1 MTKRIAYFT
10 NVYPAV
16 SHAFIRREILA
27 VEREGFEVMRVAL
40 RGWDSEIFDP
50 QDATERERTRYV
62 LQRGPLH
69 LALVVLRLAVSS
81 PARFLAGLC
90 LAWRQGRRS
99 VRAMPYHFVYLAE
112 ACQLVA
118 WLREHDAGH
127 VHAHFGTNSAEVVM
141 LAHELGGPPYSFTVH
156 GPVEFDNID
165 YFGLADKIAKS
176 AFTVAITDF
185 TRSQLQRA
193 AAYCDWSRIKVVR
206 CGLDP
211 EFFAQPPAPVPD
223 ISRLTCIGRLVE
235 QKGQLVL
242 VQAAAVLKQRG
253 KRFTL
258 SILGGG
264 PMEGEIRELV
274 DRLGL
279 DECVEMPGAVS
290 TERLLG
296 ELTDSRGLVLP
307 SFAEGL
313 PMVIMEAMAMG
324 RPVISTYVAGIPEL
338 VVAGE
343 NGWLVPASAIE
354 ALADAMEALL
364 DASPER
370 LTEMGAAGFA
380 RAKRLHNAD
389 QLGQTLAQ
397 LFSASI
403 EEHKK

>member
-1 MTKRIAYFT
+1 MTNKIAYFT
-10 NVYPAV
+10 NLYPAV

-27 VEREGFEVMRVAL
+27 VEREGFEVTRIAL

-62 LQRGPLH
+62 LQQGPRR
-69 LALVVLRLAVSS
+69 LALVALRLAVSS
-81 PARFLAGLC
+81 PAKFLAGLR

-99 VRAMPYHFVYLAE
+99 VRAMPYHFAYLAE
-112 ACQLVA
+112 ACQLVT
-118 WLREHDAGH
+118 WLHESGVGH

-141 LAHELGGPPYSFTVH
+141 LARELGGPPYSFTVH
-156 GPVEFDNID
+156 GPLEFNNLD
-165 YFGLADKIAKS
+165 YLGLADKIGKS

-185 TRSQLQRA
+185 TRSQLSRA
-193 AAYCDWSRIKVVR
+193 AAYRDWSRIEVVR

-211 EFFAQPPAPVPD
+211 EFFAQPPDPVPD
-223 ISRLTCIGRLVE
+223 VSRLTCIGRLVE

-242 VQAAAVLKQRG
+242 VQAAAVLKARG

-264 PMEGEIRELV
+264 PMEREIRELV
-274 DRLGL
+274 RRLGL
-279 DECVEMPGAVS
+279 QECVEMPGAVS
-290 TERLLG
+290 TDRLLG
-296 ELTDSRGLVLP
+296 ELKDSRGLVLP

-338 VVAGE
+338 VVPGE
-343 NGWLVPASAIE
+343 NGWLVPASAVE

-389 QLGQTLAQ
+389 QLGQTLAS

-403 EEHKK
+403 EEHTP